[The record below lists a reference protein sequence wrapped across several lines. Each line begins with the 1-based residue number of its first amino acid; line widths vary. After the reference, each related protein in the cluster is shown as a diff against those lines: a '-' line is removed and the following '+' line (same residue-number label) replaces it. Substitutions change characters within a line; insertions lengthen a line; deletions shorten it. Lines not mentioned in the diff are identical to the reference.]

1 MTMAK
6 KNKSDYMCKI
16 KRFIEVFGNSDY
28 MEQL

>member
-1 MTMAK
+1 MTMA

-16 KRFIEVFGNSDY
+16 KRFIEVFGNSDF